1 MKRSVSVPLEYY
13 NIIDIHEWNILL
25 IDLDRIEVQQTE
37 LYFNAFG
44 IKIKQA
50 ELC

>member
-1 MKRSVSVPLEYY
+1 MEYY

-25 IDLDRIEVQQTE
+25 IDLDRIEVEQTE
-37 LYFNAFG
+37 LYFNAFW